1 MSMGYEQ
8 FLTRIIDEGIAA
20 AKADY
25 TEEKDAGKLKG
36 SIAGFEA
43 CRGKSPAEL
52 KDVLAKAHERVTQ
65 AYLDNLDPVDY
76 FEIRCFEAEVEW
88 VCNCVSAILMNEGM
102 PVIVPPTARGVMKAA
117 EVVGVR
123 E

>member
-1 MSMGYEQ
+1 MDYEQ
-8 FLTRIIDEGIAA
+8 YLTRIVDEGIAA
-20 AKADY
+20 AKTDY
-25 TEEKDAGKLKG
+25 TKESDKDRLKG
-36 SIAGFEA
+36 SVEGFEA

-52 KDVLAKAHERVTQ
+52 KTLLVTASERVKQ
-65 AYLDNLDPVDY
+65 AYLDEAENY
-76 FEIRCFEAEVEW
+76 FEIRCYEAEVEW
-88 VCNCVSAILMNEGM
+88 VCNCVSAILMHEGQ